1 MVCKNIF
8 GRRWCFSRS
17 PRGVYLVSYWVS
29 IQFSFPINRVWLF
42 FCGRR
47 RNQTLLV
54 CVCVREF
61 MREKKKRG
69 RVMEALTRMDTAANC
84 IEKSTRRPFIS
95 AKPLYSAS
103 LIYYIVPIGPH
114 TKNPLRTL
122 RMRKN

>member
-1 MVCKNIF
+1 MAIF
-8 GRRWCFSRS
+8 
-17 PRGVYLVSYWVS
+17 V
-29 IQFSFPINRVWLF
+29 
-42 FCGRR
+42 CGRR

-84 IEKSTRRPFIS
+84 IEKSTQRPFIS

-103 LIYYIVPIGPH
+103 SIGPR
-114 TKNPLRTL
+114 TKNWLMIINCRERIARGFPSLSAAI
-122 RMRKN
+122 